1 MIAMTQQRRRGM
13 RGIEASRRGLL
24 GGAAALLASGAR
36 AQGTAP
42 PIRVLSGFAPGGA
55 VDIVARIGQEAI
67 ARRTGR
73 QVVVE
78 TRSGALGFIAL
89 QGTARAAPDGLT
101 LGIGIMGNMSVA
113 PAVPGS
119 TIPLDLDRELLP
131 VCNLAGTPMAL
142 IARPDAP
149 FTTLA
154 EFVAWAKERPGRV
167 TYASTGNGSTNQ
179 LAAEYLAREA
189 GLQMVHVSYRGGA
202 PAGMDL
208 MAGRVDIF
216 FGNVA
221 EFATMIRDRQ
231 VKGLGLAATRPS
243 SMVPELPLLTRD
255 YPALEINNWF
265 GLFGPAA
272 LPAPI
277 AEATAKLFT
286 EAMTDPQT
294 LPVLAARGLEPLP
307 EIGPAF
313 AARIR
318 ADRERWGAVARAAN
332 IRADG

>member
-1 MIAMTQQRRRGM
+1 MTGFVTTRRM
-13 RGIEASRRGLL
+13 LV
-24 GGAAALLASGAR
+24 GGAAAIVPAAAF
-36 AQGTAP
+36 AQGAAPP

-55 VDIVARIGQEAI
+55 VDIVARIAQEAI
-67 ARRTGR
+67 QRRTGR
-73 QVVVE
+73 QIVIE

-113 PAVPGS
+113 PAVPGA

-149 FTTLA
+149 FSTLA
-154 EFVAWAKERPGRV
+154 EFVAWAKERPGRA

-189 GLQMVHVSYRGGA
+189 GLQLVHVSYRGGA
-202 PAGMDL
+202 PAGMDI

-221 EFATMIRDRQ
+221 EFAQMIRDRQ
-231 VKGLGLAATRPS
+231 VKGLGLASTRPS
-243 SMVPELPLLTRD
+243 AMVPDLPLLTRD
-255 YPALEINNWF
+255 YPALDIANWF
-265 GLFGPAA
+265 GLFGPAG
-272 LPAPI
+272 LPAPV
-277 AEATAKLFT
+277 AEAAARLFT

-318 ADRERWGAVARAAN
+318 ADRERWAAVARAAN

>member
-1 MIAMTQQRRRGM
+1 MT
-13 RGIEASRRGLL
+13 GLL
-24 GGAAALLASGAR
+24 TTRRAVLGAAAMLAPGAAAQ
-36 AQGTAP
+36 AQGAP
-42 PIRVLSGFAPGGA
+42 PIRVMSGFAPGGA
-55 VDIVARIGQEAI
+55 VDIVARIAQEAI
-67 ARRTGR
+67 GRRTGR

-78 TRSGALGFIAL
+78 TRSGALGYIAL
-89 QGTARAAPDGLT
+89 QATARAAPDGLT
-101 LGIGIMGNMSVA
+101 LGIGIMGNMSVG
-113 PAVPGS
+113 PVVPG
-119 TIPLDLDRELLP
+119 TQIPLDLDRELVP

-149 FTTLA
+149 FSTLA
-154 EFVAWAKERPGRV
+154 EFVAWARERPGRA

-189 GLQMVHVSYRGGA
+189 GLQLVHVSYRGGA
-202 PAGMDL
+202 PAGMDI

-243 SMVPELPLLTRD
+243 PLVPDLPLLTRD
-255 YPALEINNWF
+255 FPALEINNWF
-265 GLFGPAA
+265 GLFGPAG

-277 AEATAKLFT
+277 AAATAALFT
-286 EAMTDPQT
+286 EALADPATAQ
-294 LPVLAARGLEPLP
+294 VLAQRGLDPLP

>member
-1 MIAMTQQRRRGM
+1 MTGLLTTRRGM
-13 RGIEASRRGLL
+13 L
-24 GGAAALLASGAR
+24 GAAAMLTPGLR
-36 AQGTAP
+36 AQAQSAPP
-42 PIRVLSGFAPGGA
+42 PIRVFSGFAPGGA
-55 VDIVARIGQEAI
+55 VDIVARIAQEAI
-67 ARRTGR
+67 GRRTGR

-78 TRSGALGFIAL
+78 TRSGALGYIAL
-89 QGTARAAPDGLT
+89 QQTARAAPDGLT
-101 LGIGIMGNMSVA
+101 FGIGIMGNMSVG
-113 PAVPGS
+113 PVVPG
-119 TIPLDLDRELLP
+119 TQIPIDLDRELVP

-149 FTTLA
+149 FSTLA
-154 EFVAWAKERPGRV
+154 EFVVWARERPGRA
-167 TYASTGNGSTNQ
+167 TFASTGNGSTNQ

-189 GLQMVHVSYRGGA
+189 GLQLVHVSYRGGA
-202 PAGMDL
+202 PAGMDI

-243 SMVPELPLLTRD
+243 PLVPDLPLLTRD
-255 YPALEINNWF
+255 FPALEINNWF

-272 LPAPI
+272 LPPDILA
-277 AEATAKLFT
+277 ASARLFT
-286 EAMTDPQT
+286 EALADPATAQ
-294 LPVLAARGLEPLP
+294 VLAQRGLEPLP